1 MYKKFRCKIPMN
13 IQLFAEGG
21 AGEGTTGGTGGTG
34 TGESAGSEGGQQSFQ
49 VDYDRLAT
57 IVAGKQ
63 SATED
68 TVLKG
73 YFKQQGLTKEQAE
86 QAIADYKQQQAA
98 NQPDIAGMQTQLT
111 QAQQATQ
118 KAQLDNAAMLQAVK
132 LGIAPEKIPFVLKL
146 ADMSEVMDKDGKISE
161 ENLKTAL
168 DNVLKVLPELKPQ
181 SQQQSGFQIGA
192 PGSNQ
197 QQTNQNDQLAAIFG
211 NKK

>member
-1 MYKKFRCKIPMN
+1 MYKKFRCRIPMN

-21 AGEGTTGGTGGTG
+21 AGEGTTGGTGGAG
-34 TGESAGSEGGQQSFQ
+34 TGGSAGSEGGQQSFQ
-49 VDYDRLAT
+49 FDYDRLAT

-98 NQPDIAGMQTQLT
+98 NQPDVEGMQTQLA

-118 KAQLDNAAMLQAVK
+118 KARLLITHSPAR
-132 LGIAPEKIPFVLKL
+132 EKS
-146 ADMSEVMDKDGKISE
+146 A
-161 ENLKTAL
+161 
-168 DNVLKVLPELKPQ
+168 
-181 SQQQSGFQIGA
+181 
-192 PGSNQ
+192 
-197 QQTNQNDQLAAIFG
+197 
-211 NKK
+211 

>member
-1 MYKKFRCKIPMN
+1 MYKKFKCKIPMN
-13 IQLFAEGG
+13 LQTFAEG
-21 AGEGTTGGTGGTG
+21 ADGGVGNTEPGG
-34 TGESAGSEGGQQSFQ
+34 SNGSEGGQQPFQ
-49 VDYDRLAT
+49 FDYDRLAN

-63 SATED
+63 NAAED
-68 TVLKG
+68 AVLKG

-98 NQPDIAGMQTQLT
+98 NQPDVAGMQTQLA
-111 QAQQATQ
+111 QAQQAAQ
-118 KAQLDNAAMLQAVK
+118 KAQLDNAATLQAVK

-146 ADMSEVMDKDGKISE
+146 ADMSSVMDKDGKISE

-168 DNVLKVLPELKPQ
+168 DNVLKILPELKPQ

-192 PGSNQ
+192 PGNNQ
-197 QQTNQNDQLAAIFG
+197 QQANQNDQLATIFG

>member
-1 MYKKFRCKIPMN
+1 MYKKFRCRIPMN

-21 AGEGTTGGTGGTG
+21 AGEGTTGGTGGAG
-34 TGESAGSEGGQQSFQ
+34 TGGSAGSEGGQQSFQ
-49 VDYDRLAT
+49 FDYDRLAT
-57 IVAGKQ
+57 IVAG
-63 SATED
+63 TED

-98 NQPDIAGMQTQLT
+98 NRPDVEGMQTQLA

-118 KAQLDNAAMLQAVK
+118 KAQLNNAAMLQAVK
-132 LGIAPEKIPFVLKL
+132 LGINPEKIPFVLKL

-181 SQQQSGFQIGA
+181 TQQQSGFQIGA